1 VLLYGQCGLSD
12 VDNVES
18 DRLSTFKKESDSM
31 FDQLFVRS
39 EALTRQLS
47 APLVYERRQYLTHCA
62 VQGMTKST
70 LEAKARLLLSIAEY
84 LRLAD
89 RPSDTISL
97 SEIQRAATRWST
109 HNCPLPQG
117 SHAKRPREYFMAEA
131 AKWLTFL
138 NRLQTA
144 PKPVTSCDHML
155 TEFRSFMEE
164 DRGLSSATVKTN
176 CSSVRPFLIHLLD
189 GRRSLQTITVSD
201 VDALLAKKVNEQH
214 YARVSVRD
222 YASSLRS
229 FFRYAEMRGW
239 CRVGIAAS
247 IMAPRVFKQ
256 ETLPSGPTWDIVQE
270 IVDATAGD
278 HPIAIRD
285 HAILMLLAVYG
296 VRSREVARLQLTDI
310 DWQRETIVFTRSK
323 VARSHSFP
331 LQQSVGAAIIR
342 YLKEVRPKSPHRQVF
357 LTRRAPVGP
366 ISNGAM
372 WAVVSR
378 QLRKRAPSLKHH
390 GPHSIRHA
398 CATRLINQGLSLKE
412 IGDHLGHRDVEAT
425 RIYAK
430 VDLARLR
437 EVADFDLGELL

>member
-1 VLLYGQCGLSD
+1 
-12 VDNVES
+12 
-18 DRLSTFKKESDSM
+18 M

-39 EALTRQLS
+39 DALTRYLS
-47 APLVYERRQYLTHCA
+47 APLTEERRQYLTHCA

-70 LEAKARLLLSIAEY
+70 LEAKARLQLSIAEY

-97 SEIQRAATRWST
+97 SEIKKAATRWSN
-109 HNCPLPQG
+109 HNWPSPQS
-117 SHAKRPREYFMAEA
+117 SHAKRSREYFMAQA

-138 NRLQTA
+138 NRFRTP
-144 PKPVTSCDHML
+144 PKPATVYDQML
-155 TEFRSFMEE
+155 AEFRAFMDE
-164 DRGLSSATVKTN
+164 DRGLSPATVKGC
-176 CSSVRPFLIHLLD
+176 CSSVRPFLIQLLD
-189 GRRSLQTITVSD
+189 GRRSLGKVTVSD
-201 VDALLAKKVNEQH
+201 VDLLLAQKGNEEH
-214 YARVSVRD
+214 YARRSVRD

-229 FFRYAEMRGW
+229 FFRYAEMQGW
-239 CRVGIAAS
+239 CRVGIGAS
-247 IMAPRVFKQ
+247 IMAPRVFQ
-256 ETLPSGPTWDIVQE
+256 HETLPSGPTWDVVQE

-278 HPIAIRD
+278 RPIAIRD

-296 VRSREVARLQLTDI
+296 VRSGEVARLQLTDI
-310 DWQRETIVFTRSK
+310 DWQRETITFTRSK
-323 VARSHSFP
+323 IARSHSFP
-331 LQQSVGAAIIR
+331 LSPSVGAAIIR
-342 YLKEVRPKSPHRQVF
+342 YLKEVRPKSLHRQVF

-390 GPHSIRHA
+390 GPHSLRHA
-398 CATRLINQGLSLKE
+398 CATHLINQGLSLKE

-437 EVADFDLGELL
+437 DVADFDLGELL

>member
-1 VLLYGQCGLSD
+1 
-12 VDNVES
+12 
-18 DRLSTFKKESDSM
+18 M
-31 FDQLFVRS
+31 FNQLFFRS
-39 EALTRQLS
+39 DALTRQLS
-47 APLVYERRQYLTHCA
+47 APLVDERRQYLAHCA
-62 VQGMTKST
+62 AQGMSKCT
-70 LEAKARLLLSIAEY
+70 LRMKARLLLSIAEY
-84 LRLAD
+84 LRLAE
-89 RPSDTISL
+89 RPNDAISL
-97 SEIQRAATRWST
+97 VEIEKAARRWSR
-109 HNCPLPQG
+109 HNWPSPKS
-117 SHAKRPREYFMAEA
+117 SHAKGSREYFIAQGA
-131 AKWLTFL
+131 GWLTFL
-138 NRLQTA
+138 NRLQTV
-144 PKPVTSCDHML
+144 PEPVTVCGRML
-155 TEFRSFMEE
+155 GEFRSFMKE
-164 DRGLSSATVKTN
+164 DRGLSPTTVKCN
-176 CSSVRPFLIHLLD
+176 CSSVRPFLDRLLK
-189 GRRSLQTITVSD
+189 GKRSLEAITVSD
-201 VDALLAKKVNEQH
+201 VDSLLAQKVNEEH
-214 YARVSVRD
+214 YARVSIRD

-239 CRVGIAAS
+239 CPVGIAAS

-323 VARSHSFP
+323 VAGSHSFP
-331 LQQSVGAAIIR
+331 LRQSVGAAIIR

-357 LTRRAPVGP
+357 LTMRAPICPLSG
-366 ISNGAM
+366 GAM

-378 QLRKRAPSLKHH
+378 QLRKRALSIKHH
-390 GPHSIRHA
+390 GPHSLRHA

-430 VDLARLR
+430 VDLVRLR
-437 EVADFDLGELL
+437 EVANFDLGELL

>member
-1 VLLYGQCGLSD
+1 
-12 VDNVES
+12 
-18 DRLSTFKKESDSM
+18 M
-31 FDQLFVRS
+31 FDKLFVRS

-47 APLVYERRQYLTHCA
+47 APLIEERRQYLTHCA

-84 LRLAD
+84 LKLAD

-97 SEIQRAATRWST
+97 SEIKKAATRWSS
-109 HNCPLPQG
+109 HNWPALQS
-117 SHAKRPREYFMAEA
+117 SHAKRSRDYFIATAAE
-131 AKWLTFL
+131 WLAFL
-138 NRLQTA
+138 NRLRSA
-144 PKPVTSCDHML
+144 AKPATVCDEML
-155 TEFRSFMEE
+155 AEFRRFMEE
-164 DRGLSSATVKTN
+164 DRSLSPATVQSR
-176 CSSVRPFLIHLLD
+176 CSSVRPFLIQLLD
-189 GRRSLQTITVSD
+189 GRRSLETITVSR
-201 VDALLAKKVNEQH
+201 VDSLLAQKINEEH

-222 YASSLRS
+222 YASSLRA
-229 FFRYAEMRGW
+229 FFRYAEMRGR
-239 CRVGIAAS
+239 CPVGIAAS

-256 ETLPSGPTWDIVQE
+256 ETLPSGPTWDVVQE

-278 HPIAIRD
+278 RPIAIRD

-296 VRSREVARLQLTDI
+296 VRSGEVARLQLTDI
-310 DWQRETIVFTRSK
+310 DWQRETITFARSK
-323 VARSHSFP
+323 MAGTHSFP
-331 LQQSVGAAIIR
+331 ISLSVGAAIIR
-342 YLKEVRPKSPHRQVF
+342 YLKEVRPKSLHPQVF

-378 QLRKRAPSLKHH
+378 QLRKRAPFLRHH
-390 GPHSIRHA
+390 GPHSLRHA

-425 RIYAK
+425 RIYAQ
-430 VDLARLR
+430 VDLTRLR